1 MKLSTEAC
9 VAFERDINLFVDHEL
24 PDGDNRQLVAH
35 LESCADCHDYMD
47 DLRELA
53 SVHRAVGEE
62 SEAALTEL
70 VDRHSLF
77 ASITRTLVEDKRGEL
92 ARLFYEL
99 GKAYVLKG
107 NEAASSSPQRSV
119 LTVSSPVDI
128 RTHTGRGRRLVRE
141 GVALCEANASTID
154 GRIAGEVRVSA
165 SLFQRSR
172 RLFSSSARAGSSA
185 FANGHRLLQEA
196 LTLRPDLDEA
206 RLYLG
211 FHHLVTGR
219 HDRARIEFR
228 RVYRTGK
235 DPVHKMMA
243 LQFLGNVYSTL
254 GDYPRAIE
262 CYQEVVASGL
272 ADTEP
277 RLFTAIVNLAVNCA
291 KAGLGSRCVD
301 LFTDLVTRFPAKVA
315 QARDLLSRK
324 EGFAALLQREA
335 DLHQTLR
342 HRVPALFAA

>member
-24 PDGDNRQLVAH
+24 PEGDSPKLVAH
-35 LESCADCHDYMD
+35 LESCAHCHDYMD

-53 SVHRAVGEE
+53 SVHREVGDEAD
-62 SEAALTEL
+62 AALAAL
-70 VDRHSLF
+70 VDRHELF
-77 ASITRTLVEDKRGEL
+77 ASITRTLVGDKRDEL

-107 NEAASSSPQRSV
+107 NEAAARTPTRSV
-119 LTVSSPVDI
+119 LTVSRPVDI
-128 RTHTGRGRRLVRE
+128 RTTTERGRRLARE
-141 GVALCEANASTID
+141 GAALCEANARTEGD
-154 GRIAGEVRVSA
+154 VRVSA

-172 RLFSSSARAGSSA
+172 RLFSSSARAGSGA

-196 LTLRPDLDEA
+196 LALRPDFDEA

-228 RVYRTGK
+228 RVYRDGK

-254 GDYPRAIE
+254 GDYQRAIE

-272 ADTEP
+272 MESEP
-277 RLFTAIVNLAVNCA
+277 RLFTALVNLAVNCA
-291 KAGLGSRCVD
+291 KAGLPSRCVE

-315 QARDLLSRK
+315 QARVLLSRK
-324 EGFAALLQREA
+324 DGFAALLQREA
-335 DLHQTLR
+335 DLHETLR

>member
-24 PDGDNRQLVAH
+24 SENDSQGLVTH
-35 LESCADCHDYMD
+35 LEACPDCHDYMD

-53 SVHRAVGEE
+53 TAHRSVDDEADEVL
-62 SEAALTEL
+62 AALLDKHEM
-70 VDRHSLF
+70 F
-77 ASITRTLVEDKRGEL
+77 ASITRTLLEDKREEL

-107 NEAASSSPQRSV
+107 NQAAARNPRRSV
-119 LTVSSPVDI
+119 LTVSQPVDI
-128 RTHTGRGRRLVRE
+128 RSATDRGRRLTRE
-141 GVALCEANASTID
+141 GTALCEANARTEGD
-154 GRIAGEVRVSA
+154 VRVSA

-172 RLFSSSARAGSSA
+172 RMFGSSARAGSGA

-196 LTLRPDLDEA
+196 LVLRPDFDEA

-228 RVYRTGK
+228 RVYRVGK

-254 GDYPRAIE
+254 GDYPRAID
-262 CYQEVVASGL
+262 CYQEVVTSGL
-272 ADTEP
+272 VETEP
-277 RLFTAIVNLAVNCA
+277 RLFTALVNLAVNCA
-291 KAGLGSRCVD
+291 KAGLETRCID
-301 LFTDLVTRFPAKVA
+301 LFTDLVTRFPAQVA
-315 QARDLLSRK
+315 QARALLSRK
-324 EGFAALLQREA
+324 EGFAALLQRESN
-335 DLHQTLR
+335 LHETLR
-342 HRVPALFAA
+342 HHVPALFAA